1 MTVQDARTPVRR
13 VAGAAALRPVVALV
27 GNPRPASRTAAVA
40 RAVQARLAAG
50 NGSAADVLVDLGA
63 GAPDDEA
70 LAAVLGA
77 RTLVVASP
85 TYRGSYTGLLKTFAD
100 VLPPQALA
108 GVVAVPVMTAA
119 APAHRHA
126 VESYLRPLL
135 LELGATVP
143 VPGLSVLESELDG
156 LDERLDD
163 WSRWALPVLVAAAGA
178 GR

>member
-1 MTVQDARTPVRR
+1 MTVPDARTPVRR
-13 VAGAAALRPVVALV
+13 AAGAAARRPVVALV

-40 RAVQARLAAG
+40 SAVQARVAAG
-50 NGSAADVLVDLGA
+50 NGSAADVLVDLGE
-63 GAPDDEA
+63 GAPDDDA

-77 RTLVVASP
+77 STLVVASP

-100 VLPPQALA
+100 ALPPQALA